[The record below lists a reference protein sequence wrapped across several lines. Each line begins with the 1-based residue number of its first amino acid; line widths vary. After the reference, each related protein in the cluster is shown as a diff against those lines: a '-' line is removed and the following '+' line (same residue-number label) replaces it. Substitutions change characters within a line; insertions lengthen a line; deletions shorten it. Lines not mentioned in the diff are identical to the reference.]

1 MNDFNTSMARGRTM
15 DASVNAGL
23 RAFMLGVYAKLGV
36 GLLVTAVLAYIAGT
50 VPPVTDLVFNTPLRF
65 VVQFGPLA
73 LIVVSMFAMRNPSP
87 MGSALL
93 YWGVVAL
100 IGLGMGIWV
109 YAAQTGTVLETRG
122 GRDMALDMLTIA
134 KAFFITSAAFGALS
148 MFGYTT
154 KRDLGPIGAFMI
166 MGLFGVVALGLLSM
180 LFPPSGMMET
190 IIMFAVLGL
199 SAGLVAWETQALKEG
214 YFRLQGDQRGMA
226 VMTNWGALN
235 FYISFIN
242 MFRIILMLL
251 ASRD

>member
-1 MNDFNTSMARGRTM
+1 M
-15 DASVNAGL
+15 DASVDAGL
-23 RAFMLGVYAKLGV
+23 RAFMLGVYSKLGL
-36 GLLVTAVLAYIAGT
+36 GLLLTAVLAYIAGT

-65 VVQFGPLA
+65 VVQFGPIG
-73 LIVVSMFAMRNPSP
+73 LIVISMFAMRNPSP
-87 MGSALL
+87 TGSALL

-100 IGLGMGIWV
+100 MGLGMGVWV

-122 GRDMALDMLTIA
+122 GREMALGMMTIA
-134 KAFFITSAAFGALS
+134 KAFLITASAFAALS
-148 MFGYTT
+148 MYGYTT
-154 KRDLGPIGAFMI
+154 KRDLGPIGSFMI
-166 MGLFGVVALGLLSM
+166 MALMGVVVLGIISLF
-180 LFPPSGMMET
+180 FPPSGMMET
-190 IIMFAVLGL
+190 LIMFAVLGL

-214 YFRLQGDQRGMA
+214 YYQLQGNERGMA

>member
-1 MNDFNTSMARGRTM
+1 MNDFNTSISRGRTM
-15 DASVNAGL
+15 DASVDAGL
-23 RAFMLGVYAKLGV
+23 RSFMLGVYSKLGL
-36 GLLVTAVLAYIAGT
+36 GLLLTAILAYVAGT

-65 VVQFGPLA
+65 VVQFGPIA
-73 LIVVSMFAMRNPSP
+73 LIVISMFAMRNPSP
-87 MGSALL
+87 LGSAFL

-122 GRDMALDMLTIA
+122 GREMALGMMTIA
-134 KAFFITSAAFGALS
+134 KAFLITSSAFAALS
-148 MFGYTT
+148 LYGYTT
-154 KRDLGPIGAFMI
+154 KRDLGPIGSFMI
-166 MGLFGVVALGLLSM
+166 MALFGVVALSLVSL
-180 LFPPSGMMET
+180 LFPASGMMET
-190 IIMFAVLGL
+190 LIMFAVLGL

-214 YFRLQGDQRGMA
+214 YYQLQGSDRGMA